1 MTKPFVV
8 VSCPLDTFSGY
19 GSRSRD
25 VVRALLKSEKYDVK
39 VLSQRWGNTP
49 YGFLDENDPEDKKLL
64 DCIIPSPLQRQPDVW
79 IQITVPNEFQKIGKF
94 SIGITAGIETDVCTH
109 QFIEGCNRMD
119 LILGSSKHTIDVFK
133 RTQYDKKDKEG
144 KTQGTVKLE
153 TPVDILIEGLDL
165 EKYYHIEPKKL
176 PRTEL
181 VKSLSTIDEQFCF
194 LFVGHWLQGSI
205 GEDRKNV
212 GLMLKTFLETFK
224 NKSKRPALVMKTM
237 SGPASIMDREE
248 ILKRIDAI
256 RKGVSG
262 TLPNVYLLH
271 GEIED
276 EDMNH
281 LYNHPK
287 IKAMISLTK
296 GEGFGRPLLEFTQSK
311 KPVIASNWSGHLDF
325 LNSEFASLIPGELKE
340 IHSSAIQKDLLI
352 EKSKWFSPDINF
364 VSLLL
369 KDYVNGYKQ
378 YQVNGKRL
386 GYYCKTNFS
395 FDIMQK
401 KLEEI
406 LDKNAPK
413 KVEIKLPNIKKISL
427 PKKDV

>member
-1 MTKPFVV
+1 MSKPFVV
-8 VSCPLDTFSGY
+8 VSCPIDTFSGY

-25 VVRALLKSEKYDVK
+25 VVRALVNSEKYDVK
-39 VLSQRWGNTP
+39 VLSQRWGSTP

-94 SIGITAGIETDVCTH
+94 SIGITAGIETDICTP

-119 LILGSSKHTIDVFK
+119 LILGSSQHTIDVFK
-133 RTQYDKKDKEG
+133 KTVYDKKDKEG
-144 KTQGTVKLE
+144 NTHGTVQLE
-153 TPVDILIEGLDL
+153 TPTDILFEGVDL
-165 EKYYHIEPKKL
+165 EKYFHIEPKDL
-176 PRTEL
+176 PKTEL
-181 VKSLSTIDEQFCF
+181 VKSLDTIDEQFCF
-194 LFVGHWLQGSI
+194 LFVGHWLQGAL

-237 SGPASIMDREE
+237 SGPASILDREE
-248 ILKRIDAI
+248 ILKRIDAV
-256 RKGVSG
+256 RKGING

-271 GEIED
+271 GEVED

-287 IKAMISLTK
+287 VKAMISLTK

-311 KPVIASNWSGHLDF
+311 KPIIASNWSGHLDF
-325 LNSEFASLIPGELKE
+325 LNAEFASLVPGELKE
-340 IHSSAIQKDLLI
+340 IHSSAVQKDLLI
-352 EKSKWFSPDINF
+352 EKSKWFNADIGF
-364 VSLLL
+364 ASLLM
-369 KDYVNGYKQ
+369 KDYFNSYKG
-378 YQVNGKRL
+378 YQVKGKRL
-386 GYYCKTNFS
+386 GHYCKTNFS
-395 FDIMQK
+395 FEKMQE

-406 LDKNAPK
+406 MDKNAPK

-427 PKKDV
+427 PKKS

>member
-1 MTKPFVV
+1 MNKPFVV

-39 VLSQRWGNTP
+39 VLSQRWGSTP
-49 YGFLDENDPEDKKLL
+49 YGFLDPNDPEDKKLL
-64 DCIIPSPLQRQPDVW
+64 DTIIPSPLQRQPDVW

-94 SIGITAGIETDVCTH
+94 SIGITAGIETDICTH

-119 LILGSSKHTIDVFK
+119 LVLGSSKHTVDVFK
-133 RTQYDKKDKEG
+133 RTQYDKKDKDG
-144 KTQGTVKLE
+144 NSQGSVKLE

-176 PRTEL
+176 PKTEL
-181 VKSLSTIDEQFCF
+181 VKSLDTIDESFCF

-248 ILKRIDAI
+248 ILKRIDAV
-256 RKGVSG
+256 RKGVNG

-287 IKAMISLTK
+287 VKAMISLTK

-325 LNSEFASLIPGELKE
+325 LNSEFASLVPGELKE
-340 IHSSAIQKDLLI
+340 IHSSAVQENLLI

-369 KDYVNGYKQ
+369 KDYVNSYKS

-401 KLEEI
+401 KLEEV

-427 PKKDV
+427 PKKDA